1 MDLRNRAQIAFFT
14 AYSLLADLEQVQN
27 KRKVLLYISS
37 GYDFDPFAEGRNS
50 RDRVMGGRFSDPI
63 RFLYQDQQDNPYFQL
78 GTATADIDLY
88 SYLRELIL
96 SANRAN
102 VSIYSVDP
110 RGLQGVTD
118 AGQYLDQSEWRTHLQ
133 KTQSTLR
140 LMAEETGGFAVVN
153 VNDFPAEFKKIDAET
168 SDYYILGYTSSNP
181 DPQRRV
187 RQIEVKVS
195 RPDVTVSARRG
206 YSLKTP
212 GPLPP
217 RPTPPPTK
225 KR

>member
-1 MDLRNRAQIAFFT
+1 
-14 AYSLLADLEQVQN
+14 
-27 KRKVLLYISS
+27 
-37 GYDFDPFAEGRNS
+37 
-50 RDRVMGGRFSDPI
+50 
-63 RFLYQDQQDNPYFQL
+63 
-78 GTATADIDLY
+78 
-88 SYLRELIL
+88 
-96 SANRAN
+96 
-102 VSIYSVDP
+102 
-110 RGLQGVTD
+110 
-118 AGQYLDQSEWRTHLQ
+118 
-133 KTQSTLR
+133 
-140 LMAEETGGFAVVN
+140 MAEETGGFAVVN